1 MVKEAQ
7 HSIEFYDS
15 NVSHN
20 EDLRVETLSEYIKL
34 VYISVAKCIRVACTY
49 VHIIISQTWRII
61 LQKRMSALHLHT
73 DG

>member
-1 MVKEAQ
+1 M
-7 HSIEFYDS
+7 HSIEFYGS
-15 NVSHN
+15 NVSHD

-34 VYISVAKCIRVACTY
+34 VCISVAKCISVACTY
-49 VHIIISQTWRII
+49 VHIIISQTFISRTWRII